1 MQPLC
6 GHNKGTHVMTVSVTL
21 TDRAAERF
29 AQIVSNAP
37 ENNMLKVSVEG
48 GGCSGFEYRFAS
60 ISCPARS
67 PKIF

>member
-1 MQPLC
+1 
-6 GHNKGTHVMTVSVTL
+6 MTASFTL

-29 AQIVSNAP
+29 AQIVSNEP